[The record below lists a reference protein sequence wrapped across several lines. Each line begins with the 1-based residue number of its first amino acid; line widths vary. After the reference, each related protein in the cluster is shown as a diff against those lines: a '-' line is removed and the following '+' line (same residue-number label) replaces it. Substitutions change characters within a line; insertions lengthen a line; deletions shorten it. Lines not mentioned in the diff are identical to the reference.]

1 MRESVRKNFVAFTKP
16 LEGVLPFLYLD
27 AKCLVT
33 IAIGNLV
40 DPIEYALE
48 LPLEHPDGRRATRD
62 EIAVAWVKVKAR
74 KDLAWKGGMA
84 YASVT
89 SLRLSPTNVERVVF
103 GKLDELDRRLS
114 ARFPAYVNWSADAQL
129 GVLSLA
135 WACGPAFHFPRF
147 EAACRALDFDTA
159 AAEGKIANEHGT
171 IRTRNAANRTLFR
184 NAAHVRRA
192 RLDPAVLYY
201 PVDLQRERADEVTT
215 EAGGP
220 ASSGPVA

>member
-1 MRESVRKNFVAFTKP
+1 MREIVRKNFVAFTKP
-16 LEGVLPFLYLD
+16 LEGVVPFLYLD
-27 AKCLVT
+27 VKCLVT

-40 DPIEYALE
+40 DPIEHALA
-48 LPLEHPDGRRATRD
+48 LPLDHPDGRRATRD
-62 EIAVAWVKVKAR
+62 EIAVAWAKVKAR

-89 SLRLSPTNVERVVF
+89 SLRLSPMNVEQVVF
-103 GKLDELDRRLS
+103 GKLDDIDRRL
-114 ARFPAYVNWSADAQL
+114 ALRFPAYPTWPADAQL
-129 GVLSLA
+129 GVLSLS

-159 AAEGKIANEHGT
+159 AAECKIANEQGT

-192 RLDPAVLYY
+192 MLDPSTLYY
-201 PVDLQRERADEVTT
+201 PVDLRERADEVTT

-220 ASSGPVA
+220 TSGSPIA